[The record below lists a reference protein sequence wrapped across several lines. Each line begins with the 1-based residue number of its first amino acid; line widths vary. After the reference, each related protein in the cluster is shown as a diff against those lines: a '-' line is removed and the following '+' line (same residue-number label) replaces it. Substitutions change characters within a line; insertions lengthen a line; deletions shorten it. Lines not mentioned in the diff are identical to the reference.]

1 MKRNHAIEIVTF
13 ISTFL
18 SKEFDYRAQRI
29 NNYYFIEIDRESGGG
44 EALFYT
50 ECLFNWSGGRGQE
63 EGFDI
68 SEKQR

>member
-29 NNYYFIEIDRESGGG
+29 NNYYFIEIDRESGGRPCFTMNACSIG
-44 EALFYT
+44 VE
-50 ECLFNWSGGRGQE
+50 GGGKKRVL
-63 EGFDI
+63 I
-68 SEKQR
+68 SPKSKGR

>member
-29 NNYYFIEIDRESGGG
+29 NNYYFIEIDRESGG
-44 EALFYT
+44 EALFYN